1 MDEKT
6 REGDDCVR
14 RCLTAI
20 GYPAEEISAVLSSS
34 LFAVDGLA
42 MRVVGEPGGVR
53 FEFPLGGVD
62 AAALVRLGSFAS
74 GRLTRDD
81 AVFAFDPVEGSAFI
95 WQRVARVDDDREIR
109 HAFEGFAVSAE
120 WWHDRCESASSS
132 DDIPEMVIRP

>member
-20 GYPAEEISAVLSSS
+20 GYPSEEISAVLSSS
-34 LFAVDGLA
+34 LFSVDGLA

-81 AVFAFDPVEGSAFI
+81 AVFAFDTVKGSAFI